1 MSDGTLDNCPVIPN
15 DVSNATA
22 IFGPNLPRMQGAST
36 REKPNKTNVEFT
48 KFSREFYLQH
58 KFVTLTADV
67 MFVNGIAF
75 LISFSRNIK
84 LLTVEYVPNRTVGQ
98 LAKSIMKIVSC
109 THKEVLQ
116 LKLS

>member
-1 MSDGTLDNCPVIPN
+1 MIGHPPDKVFKQIVSDGTLNNCPVVPN

-36 REKPNKTNVEFT
+36 SNKPNKTNVEFT
-48 KFSREFYLQH
+48 KIPQEFYLQH

-84 LLTVEYVPNRTVGQ
+84 LLTVEHVPNQTVG
-98 LAKSIMKIVSC
+98 
-109 THKEVLQ
+109 
-116 LKLS
+116 